1 MVIGLNG
8 LAKGAQRVLYGG
20 QSQVHLEDLAEVYD
34 EQAIFWEL
42 QGQGSALSGTGLGRR
57 PQVAGGK

>member
-1 MVIGLNG
+1 MAIGLNG

-20 QSQVHLEDLAEVYD
+20 QSQVHLEDLAEVCD

-42 QGQGSALSGTGLGRR
+42 QGRGSALSGTGPER
-57 PQVAGGK
+57 PEVAGGK